1 MKLSVS
7 ENGLIFARANLFA
20 AELDAFSQGFRQCRQ
35 QRGTVEWIT
44 EGPTR
49 RVLDV
54 GVLRFPVIT
63 QRDPL
68 SNTPIFAASARYI
81 DATGAQQHD
90 AAGRS
95 IITTI
100 THAASADQVAALT
113 ASVIVRE
120 CLYLVLGEALTPDP
134 DHPETNMLMFS
145 ADNIAQCSI
154 RNAIASASVAAPDAS
169 DVL

>member
-1 MKLSVS
+1 MSYTKPTGIPC
-7 ENGLIFARANLFA
+7 EA
-20 AELDAFSQGFRQCRQ
+20 AETVVQLDDSAAYVAVQC
-35 QRGTVEWIT
+35 
-44 EGPTR
+44 
-49 RVLDV
+49 
-54 GVLRFPVIT
+54 IT

-154 RNAIASASVAAPDAS
+154 RNAIAAAAVNAPDAGE
-169 DVL
+169 VL